1 MKKTLSL
8 LVMLSLWLFINYS
21 CKTNKYTIDKEV
33 FELISVDSTV
43 LKNQN
48 SLSFLYPYKQ
58 GKDSIMNV
66 VIGQTKVPLTK
77 SQPECTMGNFVAD
90 AQMEYSKTLDSN
102 VQITV
107 INQGGLRINYLA
119 PGNITVGNI
128 YEIMPFDNTLVIID
142 VNGAQIDSLCN
153 HIIQYGGWPISGLT
167 FTVGKDLKAKDI
179 KINGKDIHPNFI
191 YKVST
196 SDYLAN
202 GGDNCVFFV
211 KCNRK
216 NYNVFVRDILLDY
229 LKLHPT
235 IHPTLENKIH
245 YEQ

>member
-1 MKKTLSL
+1 MNIRIQTLAFTILSL
-8 LVMLSLWLFINYS
+8 LLFS
-21 CKTNKYTIDKEV
+21 CKAKHHTVTKET
-33 FELISVDSTV
+33 FSLISIDSTIA
-43 LKNQN
+43 KNQTIN
-48 SLSFLYPYKQ
+48 KFLIPYKQ

-66 VIGQTKVPLTK
+66 VIGKTAIPLSK

-90 AQMEYSKTLDSN
+90 AQMQYSKQKDEN
-102 VQITV
+102 VQVTV

-128 YEIMPFDNTLVIID
+128 YEIMPFDNKLVILE
-142 VNGAQIDSLCN
+142 VSGEKIDSLCN

-167 FTVGKDLKAKDI
+167 FAVDRNKKAADI
-179 KINGKDIHPNFI
+179 KINGKAIHPNII

-202 GGDNCVFFV
+202 GGDNCTFFLRC
-211 KCNRK
+211 KRK
-216 NYNVFVRDILLDY
+216 DYNVFIRDILLESF
-229 LKLHPT
+229 KTQPNIHPT
-235 IHPTLENKIH
+235 IENKII